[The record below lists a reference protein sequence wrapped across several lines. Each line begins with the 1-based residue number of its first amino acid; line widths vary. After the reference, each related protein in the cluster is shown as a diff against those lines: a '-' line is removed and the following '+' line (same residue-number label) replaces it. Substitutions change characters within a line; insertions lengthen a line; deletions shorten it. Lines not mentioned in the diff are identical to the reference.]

1 MTCFERKNSDGM
13 PPIGHAAASPICNR
27 PVTQGA
33 AMADEFT
40 PHLNLTKPEVG
51 ASDKTCGDKLNANA
65 DAIDAAVV
73 MRWLLAITMKSVNKR
88 RGLCIHNAMR

>member
-1 MTCFERKNSDGM
+1 
-13 PPIGHAAASPICNR
+13 
-27 PVTQGA
+27 
-33 AMADEFT
+33 MADEFT

-73 MRWLLAITMKSVNKR
+73 MRWTRPRAMSASTPSKWTMLRSVRNILTLR
-88 RGLCIHNAMR
+88 PWHIQTSSR